1 MIFATLVI
9 EREPLQWGD
18 LGPALGGWFQDV
30 GLFAEIV
37 ILVGILVLLLRNW
50 VLPGQPKFKWSPG
63 FKLLV
68 TCALLAQV
76 FYLALVFLWLVQGWR
91 VGNSPYTLQDWCLTL
106 GGTCAFLAFVLP
118 VVAKLPRMR
127 WRRILALARLSFKE
141 AIHRRVVWAFCL
153 MGLLFLFAGWFIPY
167 KAEDQVRNYVTVV
180 YTGMAVLLWLTGS
193 LLAAFSIPTDVR
205 NQTIHTI
212 VTKPVERYEIVLGR
226 FLGYGSL
233 LTLVLA
239 VLTGLSLLYVV
250 RGVTADAKEESY
262 KARVPV
268 FGEDLSFYGTK
279 DNKGESVGREWG
291 YRLYLPG
298 PNPKIPNQPMPYAFW
313 SFRSLPASL
322 ADRSEP
328 VRCEFTFDIFR
339 TTKGQLNRGVFCTLT
354 FARGDLPIPKIEEYI
369 RKMRDERAAL
379 LNKAGFKPD
388 PQNRA
393 HIEDQLIAKYGVYEN
408 RAVEAF
414 DYHTQAIPVPVSLF
428 KKVIE
433 EGNQQREREQK
444 AHAEKARK
452 LEADK
457 ATMPAVEYQ
466 SRVRALAEEQA
477 FSTPVL
483 KVLLNINRD
492 SHEQLLGV
500 ARRDLYLL
508 DAELPFWQNFVKG
521 SLGLWFSMTLL
532 LGLAIACS
540 TYLSGIIS
548 WFGAMFLF
556 ITGFFLDYIRALAAG
571 SGPGGGPLESL
582 VKLANRLNINAPLP
596 DSPIANV
603 ARGWDAIY
611 RWWLRLFL
619 KLIPDVNRFDLTAYV
634 GSGFDIPWTGVLLLD
649 NLLPLVAY
657 LLPCAVLAYYL
668 MDQREVA
675 NPT

>member
-1 MIFATLVI
+1 MIFASLVI

-18 LGPALGGWFQDV
+18 LGPALGSWFQDV
-30 GLFAEIV
+30 GRLSEIA
-37 ILVGILVLLLRNW
+37 ILVGALVLLLRTW
-50 VLPGQPKFKWSPG
+50 VIPGQPKIRWTLG
-63 FKLLV
+63 FRLLV
-68 TCALLAQV
+68 ICALLAQI
-76 FYLALVFLWLVQGWR
+76 FYVGLIVLWLVQGWR
-91 VGNSPYTLQDWCLTL
+91 VGQGTYSLQDWCLTL
-106 GGTCAFLAFVLP
+106 GGALAFLAFVLP
-118 VVAKLPRMR
+118 VLAKLPRMR
-127 WRRILALARLSFKE
+127 WRRIMALARLSFKE

-268 FGEDLSFYGTK
+268 FGEDLAFWGTK
-279 DNKGESVGREWG
+279 DNRGESVGREWD
-291 YRLYLPG
+291 YRKYLPG
-298 PNPKIPNQPMPYAFW
+298 RNPKIPNAPTPYAYW
-313 SFRSLPASL
+313 SFRSLPSSL
-322 ADRSEP
+322 GDRSEP

-354 FARGDLPIPKIEEYI
+354 FASGNLTIPQIEQSI
-369 RKMRDERAAL
+369 NKMRDERAAL
-379 LNKAGFKPD
+379 LNKADFKAAPGD
-388 PQNRA
+388 RA
-393 HIEDQLIAKYGVYEN
+393 RIEDQLIATYGVYED

-414 DYHTQAIPVPVSLF
+414 DYHTQAILVPVSLF

-433 EGNQQREREQK
+433 EGTKQREREQK
-444 AHAEKARK
+444 K
-452 LEADK
+452 LEAAKGTLPQD
-457 ATMPAVEYQ
+457 EYK
-466 SRVRALAEEQA
+466 RRARELAEAET
-477 FSTPVL
+477 SGTPVL

-521 SLGLWFSMTLL
+521 ALGLWFSMTLL
-532 LGLAIACS
+532 LGLAVACS

-556 ITGFFLDYIRALAAG
+556 LTGFFLEYIRGLAAG

-582 VKLANRLNINAPLP
+582 VKLANRLNINSPLP
-596 DSPIANV
+596 ESPTVNV
-603 ARGWDAIY
+603 AKGGDEIY

-619 KLIPDVNRFDLTAYV
+619 KLIPDVNRFDLTGYV

>member
-1 MIFATLVI
+1 MFASLVI
-9 EREPLQWGD
+9 EREPLQWVD
-18 LGPALGGWFQDV
+18 LGPALGSWFQDV
-30 GLFAEIV
+30 GLFAEIA
-37 ILVGILVLLLRNW
+37 ILVGALVLLLRAW
-50 VLPGQPKFKWSPG
+50 LPGQPKVKWTPG

-68 TCALLAQV
+68 SSAVLAQV
-76 FYLALVFLWLVQGWR
+76 FYLALIILWLVQGWQ
-91 VGNSPYTLQDWCLTL
+91 VGGGTYSLQDWFLTL
-106 GGTCAFLAFVLP
+106 GGASAFLAFVLP

-127 WRRILALARLSFKE
+127 WRRIFALARLSFKE

-239 VLTGLSLLYVV
+239 VLTGVSLLYVV

-268 FGEDLSFYGTK
+268 FAGELAFYGTK
-279 DNKGESVGREWG
+279 DNKGESVGREWE
-291 YRLYLPG
+291 YRKYLPG
-298 PNPKIPNQPMPYAFW
+298 RNPKTPNAPTPYAFW
-313 SFRSLPASL
+313 SFRSLPPSL
-322 ADRSEP
+322 ANRSEP
-328 VRCEFTFDIFR
+328 VRCEFSFDIFR

-354 FARGDLPIPKIEEYI
+354 FASGALDVKGIEDRI
-369 RKMRDERAAL
+369 KSMRDERAAL
-379 LNKAGFKPD
+379 LSKAGFKGD
-388 PQNRA
+388 KTQ
-393 HIEDQLIAKYGVYEN
+393 IEDQLIAKYGVYED

-444 AHAEKARK
+444 QFAEAARSLEARK
-452 LEADK
+452 G
-457 ATMPAVEYQ
+457 TMPPVDYQ
-466 SRVRALAEEQA
+466 REVRHLAEAQA
-477 FSTPVL
+477 SVSPVL
-483 KVLLNINRD
+483 KVLLNINLN

-521 SLGLWFSMTLL
+521 SLGLWFSMMLL
-532 LGLAIACS
+532 LGLAVACS

-548 WFGAMFLF
+548 WFAAMFLF
-556 ITGFFLDYIRALAAG
+556 LTGFFLDYIRSLAAG

-582 VKLANRLNINAPLP
+582 VKIANRLNINAPLP
-596 DSPIANV
+596 ESPISNV

-619 KLIPDVNRFDLTAYV
+619 KLIPDVNRFDLTGYV

-649 NLLPLVAY
+649 NLLPY
-657 LLPCAVLAYYL
+657 LLPWAVLAYYL